1 MHILLA
7 EDDPKLGRLIH
18 YRLEKEAHNVD
29 WAQDGLEAE
38 AYLDGSEYDLIIL
51 DWMMPEKSGMEL
63 CRQLRAQGD
72 HTPVLML
79 TAKDAVQDRVQGLDA
94 GADDYLIKPFAFEE
108 LLARIRALGRRSV
121 RSWQDEVLTAGDLT
135 LNLRTYEVTR
145 NGKPIL
151 LTKREYQLL
160 AYLMKNAGQ
169 TLTREMIM
177 DAVWGLDADVTPNT
191 VDAYIS
197 LLRKKVDTPQAPK
210 RIQSVRGLGYRLV
223 GEP

>member
-1 MHILLA
+1 M
-7 EDDPKLGRLIH
+7 GRLIH

-38 AYLDGSEYDLIIL
+38 AYLDGTAYDLIIL
-51 DWMMPEKSGMEL
+51 DWMMPEKSGIEL

-108 LLARIRALGRRSV
+108 LLARIRALGRRPA

-145 NGKPIL
+145 NGCPIL
-151 LTKREYQLL
+151 LTKREFQLL

-197 LLRKKVDTPQAPK
+197 LLRKKVDTPQQPK
-210 RIQSVRGLGYRLV
+210 RIHSVRGLGYRLV